1 MESQRMP
8 IDDLSSVLSGHI
20 ASRPGR
26 YRLHHN
32 LLRVDPFSHSAVET
46 CRSFTARDDNHA
58 VHVKLW
64 HTERQATRDR
74 WLAVHDILESRHDAP
89 RVLDT
94 VDLPEVDATG
104 LIFEHIEGVRPTG
117 SAATDRLLRS
127 ARRLHA
133 DEELAERLGFSKE
146 PTTVADYFENLHV
159 RMLEKDISIIR
170 AARPNSMVDGPLLAW
185 MEHETGELSRSVRNS
200 TAFEIE
206 ARWPTHGDL
215 YEGNTLL
222 TDDGRWY
229 VFDWDD
235 LTLGDPAADYIIVLR
250 HSARQDPDFDWR
262 SYGVEATDDGF
273 GERMRFYARA
283 ALLYV
288 VVDGLAEHLG
298 LDASNP
304 LLSDISR
311 EKREAFETGLA
322 MYRERY
328 G

>member
-1 MESQRMP
+1 MESQQIP
-8 IDDLSSVLSGHI
+8 IDDLSFVLGAHI
-20 ASRPGR
+20 AARPDR
-26 YRLHHN
+26 YCLHHK
-32 LLRVDPFSHSAVET
+32 LLGVEPFSHSAVET
-46 CRSFTARDDNHA
+46 CRSFTVRDRDRA

-64 HTERQATRDR
+64 HTERQAARDR
-74 WLAVHDILESRHDAP
+74 WLAVHDILESRHNAP

-117 SAATDRLLRS
+117 SAASYRLLHS

-222 TDDGRWY
+222 TDDGGWY

-235 LTLGDPAADYIIVLR
+235 LMLGDPVADYIIVLR
-250 HSARQDPDFDWR
+250 HPARRDPGFEWR
-262 SYGVEATDDGF
+262 SFNVGATDEGF

-283 ALLYV
+283 SLLYV

-304 LLSDISR
+304 LLSAISR